1 MHKRELYEIFDD
13 EQLYKIVHYGWSK
26 WVEALTHEF
35 NHGTDNVLALMYE
48 STASILLMHR
58 EDLLD
63 RIGLMD
69 KYIYKLNKYNKENG
83 KEDST
88 FS

>member
-1 MHKRELYEIFDD
+1 MHNRELYEKFDD
-13 EQLYKIVHYGWSK
+13 EQLYKIVHDSWPK
-26 WVEALTHEF
+26 WTEALTHEF
-35 NHGTDNVLALMYE
+35 NHGTDKVLALMYE
-48 STASILLMHR
+48 SIASILLMYR